1 MPAFTLANSTNVR
14 NPFLGLLQRAEL
26 ALVSTL
32 APQRAVD
39 IAARHFSTPPRF
51 EHTAR
56 ERELLSTGTRYDV
69 ASRRGR
75 IAAWRFGRT
84 DRPAVVLVHGWGG
97 RGAQL
102 GAFVPALLDSGY
114 QVVLFDHIG
123 HGHSEGAHS
132 TLVHF
137 WDGLDAVITELEAR
151 GTRIHGFVGH
161 SLGAA
166 AVGAWLND
174 TQRTMRS
181 VLIAPP
187 ISVERYS
194 GYFAR
199 RLGIAESVRR
209 QMQEHFERM
218 LGRRWAEFEL
228 PGAVARVRAPALVV
242 HDKDD
247 REVSYG
253 SGLSLARTWKDARLV
268 TTTGLG
274 HRRILRDP
282 DVVAATVAFLAART
296 EERRLAPLA
305 APAPDAA
312 DPLAALREVI

>member
-1 MPAFTLANSTNVR
+1 MPGFTLTNSTNVR
-14 NPFLGLLQRAEL
+14 NPILGVLQRVEL
-26 ALVSTL
+26 ALVSAV

-56 ERELLSTGTRYDV
+56 ERELLSTGIRYDV
-69 ASRRGR
+69 ESRRGR
-75 IAAWRFGRT
+75 LAAWRFGRT

-114 QVVLFDHIG
+114 QVILFDHPG
-123 HGHSEGAHS
+123 HGHSEGMHA

-137 WDGLDAVITELEAR
+137 WDALDAIVSDAEAR
-151 GTRIHGFVGH
+151 GSRVEGLIAH

-166 AVGAWLND
+166 AAGAWLNE
-174 TQRTMRS
+174 TGRRIRT

-199 RLGIAESVRR
+199 RLGIAEPVRR
-209 QMQEHFERM
+209 QMQERFERA
-218 LGRRWAEFEL
+218 LGRRWSEFEL
-228 PGAVARVRAPALVV
+228 PTAVAKVRAPALVV
-242 HDKDD
+242 HDRDD
-247 REVSYG
+247 AEVAFG
-253 SGLSLARTWKDARLV
+253 SGLALARAWKDARLV
-268 TTTGLG
+268 ATRGLG
-274 HRRILRDP
+274 HRRILRAP
-282 DVVAATVAFLAART
+282 EVVQDAIDFIGERVVFAPPPARG
-296 EERRLAPLA
+296 ESQPYS
-305 APAPDAA
+305 APAPIA
-312 DPLAALREVI
+312 

>member
-1 MPAFTLANSTNVR
+1 MPAFTLTNSTNVR
-14 NPFLGLLQRAEL
+14 NPFLGMLQRAEL

-56 ERELLSTGTRYDV
+56 ERELLSTGLRYDV
-69 ASRRGR
+69 ESKRGR
-75 IAAWRFGRT
+75 IAAWRFGRG

-102 GAFVPALLDSGY
+102 GAFVPALLDAGY
-114 QVVLFDHIG
+114 QVIAFDHVG
-123 HGHSEGAHS
+123 HGHSEGAHA

-137 WDGLDAVITELEAR
+137 WDGLDAVIAEAEAR
-151 GTRIHGFVGH
+151 GTLVHGLLGH

-166 AVGAWLND
+166 AIGAWLND
-174 TQRTMRS
+174 TGRSLRT
-181 VLIAPP
+181 VLVAPP

-199 RLGIAESVRR
+199 RMGIAEPVRR

-228 PGAVARVRAPALVV
+228 PTAVANVRAPALVI
-242 HDKDD
+242 HDKED
-247 REVSYG
+247 REVNYG
-253 SGLSLARTWKDARLV
+253 SGLALARAWKGARLV
-268 TTTGLG
+268 STSGLG
-274 HRRILRDP
+274 HRRVLRAP
-282 DVVAATVAFLAART
+282 EVVQDAVDFIADRVVFPPPPARG
-296 EERRLAPLA
+296 ESQPYSAPSPIA
-305 APAPDAA
+305 
-312 DPLAALREVI
+312 

>member
-1 MPAFTLANSTNVR
+1 MPAFTLTNSTNVR
-14 NPFLGLLQRAEL
+14 NPLLGLQQRAEL
-26 ALVSTL
+26 ALVSAL

-51 EHTAR
+51 EHTPR

-69 ASRRGR
+69 QSKRGT

-102 GAFVPALLDSGY
+102 GAFVPALLDAGY
-114 QVVLFDHIG
+114 QVIAFDHIG
-123 HGHSEGAHS
+123 HGHSEGAHA

-137 WDGLDAVITELEAR
+137 WDGLDAVVAEAEAR
-151 GTRIHGFVGH
+151 GTVMHALVGH

-166 AVGAWLND
+166 AIGAWLND
-174 TQRTMRS
+174 TGRSLRT
-181 VLIAPP
+181 VLVAPP

-199 RLGIAESVRR
+199 RMGIAEPVRR
-209 QMQEHFERM
+209 QMQEHFERL
-218 LGRRWAEFEL
+218 LGRRWSEFEL
-228 PGAVARVRAPALVV
+228 PTAVAKVRAPALVV
-242 HDKDD
+242 HDKED

-253 SGLSLARTWKDARLV
+253 SGLALARAWKGARLV
-268 TTTGLG
+268 ATTGLG
-274 HRRILRDP
+274 HRRILRAAE
-282 DVVAATVAFLAART
+282 VVRDAVDFIADRVVFAPPPARG
-296 EERRLAPLA
+296 ESQPYSAPSPIA
-305 APAPDAA
+305 
-312 DPLAALREVI
+312 